1 MVGSTTCAGPRL
13 LDTYCC
19 HRVASDFI
27 DAIESSL
34 IELSVLVALSNQPR
48 RRPILRYLQLSN
60 QPSSSPSLAA
70 AVVPICVAPIVPAT
84 PSSQSPSQSSS
95 QRRRRPSLCRI
106 RRASDAIIPA
116 LIPALVPALV
126 KLSVTSNGFRRTRQ
140 VSDAIVPAFVAIV
153 ELPIKL
159 SSSLPLAVTVV
170 PVFIAPGF
178 RPSLRRNRRAS
189 DAVIPAFV
197 AAVEQPSSSP
207 TLVQPS
213 QLFSQPSIQSS
224 SSLSSHRALCCLRN
238 RRILQRTHRVSAAHR
253 PSFVAST
260 NEAVIRRKEH
270 NRRLHFH
277 RNCQANILS
286 TCCQSNYYSNDPIVR
301 AIIAAVVADI
311 EACVTTIEP
320 EAPSYLPS
328 PELSSKHSYCRK
340 SYHGFRLFSS
350 TRPCCFG

>member
-27 DAIESSL
+27 DAIESSP

-140 VSDAIVPAFVAIV
+140 VSDAIVPALVAVIEPV
-153 ELPIKL
+153 QTPIEL
-159 SSSLPLAVTVV
+159 SSCPSLAAAFDPVIVAPVKTVTSLSLPL
-170 PVFIAPGF
+170 
-178 RPSLRRNRRAS
+178 S
-189 DAVIPAFV
+189 
-197 AAVEQPSSSP
+197 QPSS
-207 TLVQPS
+207 QD
-213 QLFSQPSIQSS
+213 SS
-224 SSLSSHRALCCLRN
+224 
-238 RRILQRTHRVSAAHR
+238 
-253 PSFVAST
+253 
-260 NEAVIRRKEH
+260 
-270 NRRLHFH
+270 
-277 RNCQANILS
+277 
-286 TCCQSNYYSNDPIVR
+286 QSNYRD
-301 AIIAAVVADI
+301 
-311 EACVTTIEP
+311 
-320 EAPSYLPS
+320 L
-328 PELSSKHSYCRK
+328 
-340 SYHGFRLFSS
+340 
-350 TRPCCFG
+350 CF